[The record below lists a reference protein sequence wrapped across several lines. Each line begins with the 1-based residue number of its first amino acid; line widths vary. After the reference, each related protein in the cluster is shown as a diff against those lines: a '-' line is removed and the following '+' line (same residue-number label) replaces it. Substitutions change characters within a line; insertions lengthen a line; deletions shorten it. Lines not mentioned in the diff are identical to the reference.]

1 MPEKVKVPAVDG
13 PAPDAGAV
21 KVKPVGRPTAVTAV
35 ATAPQVLAA
44 ELLTKK
50 LPPLV
55 GNAIAT

>member
-13 PAPDAGAV
+13 PAAFAGAV
-21 KVKPVGRPTAVTAV
+21 KVKPVRPTAETAV

-55 GNAIAT
+55 GNAIAI